1 MKIILASKSD
11 RRKKLLEKI
20 NLNFEIIGSSFD
32 ESTII
37 KDHSNPKKY
46 CLRQAFEK
54 ANIVAKKFPSDIIIG
69 SDTIVYHNKK
79 IIEKPKCK

>member
-20 NLNFEIIGSSFD
+20 NLNFEIIDSSFD

-37 KDHSNPKKY
+37 KDHSKPKKY

-54 ANIVAKKFPSDIIIG
+54 ANIVAKKFPSDIVIG
-69 SDTIVYHNKK
+69 SDTIVYHN
-79 IIEKPKCK
+79 IL